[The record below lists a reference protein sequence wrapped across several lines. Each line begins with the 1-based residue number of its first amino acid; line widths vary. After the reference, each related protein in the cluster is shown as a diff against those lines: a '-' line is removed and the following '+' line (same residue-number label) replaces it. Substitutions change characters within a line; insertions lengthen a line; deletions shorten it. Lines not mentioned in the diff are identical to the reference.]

1 MAWLSRRPRQFWR
14 TGHRWMAWVLGPLFV
29 LLGVT
34 GSVLVFYPEL
44 DERLAPALASAR
56 AAAQAQPVTAW
67 QPVLAALERAHPQRD
82 LGWRLE
88 LPPDGRGLV
97 TARYLRPTETTG
109 AFFAPL
115 LVSVQPHSGEVLA
128 SRFWG
133 TFAMTWLF
141 DLHYTLLAGEAGR
154 SVLGG
159 LGLVLLA
166 LPLSGVLLWWPRAG
180 HWRSAL
186 RWQRHASP
194 QRRHYDWH
202 KGIGLGSAALLLVLT
217 LTGVALALP
226 GVVEPWARQWGTP
239 LSMPQVRVARE
250 PGRALLS
257 LDAALAQVQ
266 RVWPEG
272 VPRWVDSPAV
282 DQAVWRVRVWLPGE
296 PSRRFPRS
304 YVWLN
309 AHTGEVLAL
318 RDARQQR
325 GGEVL
330 LAWLH
335 PLHNGEAFGLMG
347 RVLACGAGW
356 APLGLWLTG
365 WLRWRD
371 RRRAMASASSSE
383 IFKSSVSS

>member
-1 MAWLSRRPRQFWR
+1 MAWLSRRPRQVWR
-14 TGHRWMAWVLGPLFV
+14 GVHRWLAWGLGPLFV
-29 LLGVT
+29 LLGLT
-34 GSVLVFYPEL
+34 GSVLVFYTEL
-44 DERLAPALASAR
+44 DVRLEPSLASAR
-56 AAAQAQPVTAW
+56 VAAEAHPVAAW
-67 QPVLAALERAHPQRD
+67 QPVLAALVQAHPQRD
-82 LGWRLE
+82 QGWRIE

-97 TARYLRPTETTG
+97 TARYLRPPETAG

-115 LVSVQPHSGEVLA
+115 VVTVQPHTGEVLV

-133 TFAMTWLF
+133 AFVMTWLF
-141 DLHYTLLAGEAGR
+141 DLHYTLLAGDTGR
-154 SVLGG
+154 SVLGW
-159 LGLVLLA
+159 LGGVLLL
-166 LPLSGVLLWWPRAG
+166 LPVSGLLLWWPRAG

-202 KGIGLGSAALLLVLT
+202 KGLGVASVGLLGVLT

-226 GVVEPWARQWGTP
+226 GVVEPLARAWGPTLP
-239 LSMPQVRVARE
+239 MPRVTLARE
-250 PGRALLS
+250 PERALVS
-257 LDAALAQVQ
+257 LDAALVQVQ
-266 RVWPEG
+266 RVFPEG
-272 VPRWVDSPAV
+272 VPRWMDTPAAGS
-282 DQAVWRVRVWLPGE
+282 AVLRVRLWLPGD

-325 GGEVL
+325 GGEEL

-335 PLHNGEAFGLMG
+335 PLHNGEAFGWAG

-371 RRRAMASASSSE
+371 RRRAMASARSSE
-383 IFKSSVSS
+383 ISKSSASS